1 MTTDLMP
8 ITRTLKAAREAK
20 GLTQRALAERA
31 GVPQS
36 HISRIESGA
45 VDLQTSSLIQ
55 LARALDLELSLVPR
69 QIVPAVD
76 ALARGSAAGR
86 KGLEPVLD
94 AYLHNLSLLAER
106 AARRPGGSTPLAAM
120 RREIAAL
127 RTQHLDAEASEG
139 LRNIAHKISRVLR
152 RLQDRSKGYPDAPL
166 DEQAHRSLDW
176 LTAQLR
182 KLNDD
187 AMREA
192 AEPRAP
198 RPAYGLDEDDDDV

>member
-8 ITRTLKAAREAK
+8 IAGTLRGAREAK

-76 ALARGSAAGR
+76 ALARSSAAGR

-106 AARRPGGSTPLAAM
+106 AARRPGVEKPLAAL
-120 RREIAAL
+120 RKEIAQARAQAL
-127 RTQHLDAEASEG
+127 GHEASED
-139 LRNIAHKISRVLR
+139 LRSLGHKISRALR
-152 RLQDRSKGYPDAPL
+152 RLQNRPKDDPDAP
-166 DEQAHRSLDW
+166 AHAHFSLDW
-176 LTAQLR
+176 LTTQLR

-198 RPAYGLDEDDDDV
+198 RPAYNFDEDDDDV